1 MKVNEDSLTS
11 LLPTP
16 GLRAECAL
24 LVALCTD
31 ELRRNVLGHF
41 PEPTTATARHLSSR
55 PNDSINDN
63 LIDLT
68 TDDSTQSLTAAA
80 DYRRRQRDENL
91 ASRDMQELKRAT
103 VKFFDDWR
111 LCVLRRVGE
120 VLSVRPQDIRQR
132 RADYNAKAKKDTDG
146 QVLGIDYASGG
157 GLSAVAVVTTSLVK
171 LDEAKRSKI
180 LLCLLLLTLSLEHYV
195 AHSRILLQIIAT
207 SLHIPSSTLPEL
219 EATVSHGL
227 LSTAANMS
235 AEGSTKKEADN
246 NAVGRRWKVG
256 LATVAGAALIGV
268 TGGLA
273 APFLA
278 AGIGT
283 VMGGLGLSIPLIG
296 GYLGALA
303 GSSILIGGLFGSYGG
318 RMTGKMMEKYAKEV
332 EDFSFIPLKGEP
344 GLKGEIESASALGE
358 AEQSNHKLRVAI
370 GISGWLMNDSD
381 MTAPWQVFNNATIE
395 PFALQWEVESLKAL
409 GISISKVLKSY
420 AWSAAKLELVRRTIF
435 ASLFAGLWPLGL
447 LRIARVLDNPY
458 SVAKARSDK
467 AGRVLAQALM
477 QKVQGER
484 PVTLVGYSLGA
495 RVIFQAMLTLADQN
509 AFGLVESV
517 VLVGAPVSVEDSSW
531 RKIRAVVAG
540 RAVNVYSQEDY
551 ILGFLYRTSTLQSG
565 VAGLQ
570 AVEDVH
576 GIENHDITDLMAGKG
591 HASYRVICGQILRR
605 IGFDDVDLAAVEK
618 EEAAMTE
625 VQRDYTE
632 EDLIATDDLLGA
644 TQLSDQDVK
653 EQVTAMPVEEAS
665 LQQNIIPNAPEGAKG
680 TSLIEFDN
688 DPPQPSTPV
697 TEDEESDE
705 EINERIAMVD
715 LDPEPIL

>member
-16 GLRAECAL
+16 GLRAELAL

-31 ELRRNVLGHF
+31 ELRRNVLGNF
-41 PEPTTATARHLSSR
+41 PEATTATAHHPSSS
-55 PNDSINDN
+55 SIGLIDDN

-68 TDDSTQSLTAAA
+68 ADDSTESLTAAA

-91 ASRDMQELKRAT
+91 ASPEMQELKRAT
-103 VKFFDDWR
+103 LKFFDAWR
-111 LCVLRRVGE
+111 LGVLRRLGE
-120 VLSVRPQDIRQR
+120 VLSVGPQDIRQR
-132 RADYNAKAKKDTDG
+132 RADYNAKAKGEADE
-146 QVLGIDYASGG
+146 QLLGIGDASRS
-157 GLSAVAVVTTSLVK
+157 GLSTVAVVPTSLVK
-171 LDEAKRSKI
+171 LDDAKRNKI

-235 AEGSTKKEADN
+235 AKESTKKEADN

-332 EDFSFIPLKGEP
+332 EDFSFLPLKGDL
-344 GLKGEIESASALGE
+344 GQKGEIESASALGE

-370 GISGWLMNDSD
+370 GISGWLVNDSD
-381 MTAPWQVFNNATIE
+381 MTAPWQVFDSSTIE

-467 AGRVLAQALM
+467 AGRVLAHALM

-495 RVIFQAMLTLADQN
+495 RVIFQAMLTLAEED
-509 AFGLVESV
+509 AFGLVESI
-517 VLVGAPVSVEDSSW
+517 VLIGAPVSVEDSSW

-570 AVEDVH
+570 AVEDVY
-576 GIENHDITDLMAGKG
+576 GVENHDITDLMAGKG
-591 HASYRVICGQILRR
+591 HASYRVICGQILRQ
-605 IGFDDVDLAAVEK
+605 IGFDDIDLAEVEK
-618 EEAAMTE
+618 EEAAMIK
-625 VQRDYTE
+625 VQRDNLE

-653 EQVTAMPVEEAS
+653 EQVRAMPDERTPF
-665 LQQNIIPNAPEGAKG
+665 QQNPIPNAPEEAKG
-680 TSLIEFDN
+680 TSLIECDN
-688 DPPQPSTPV
+688 DPPEPGTPV

-705 EINERIAMVD
+705 DINGRIAMVD